1 MGEFALLKQHM
12 EQSLVTP
19 GQPIK
24 NGSMA
29 HEHSVYMMLAEAAVQ
44 AGDEPTLRKYAPLLE
59 DLALRDQHRPYLAV
73 AQRAWGVAHR
83 LAGEYSEAEA
93 RLNAALE
100 LFEELQARWQ
110 IGRTLA
116 ELAAL
121 AEARSEPDRALT
133 LLRQALGHFEAMGA
147 MPDIERI
154 RRGIEA
160 AG

>member
-1 MGEFALLKQHM
+1 M
-12 EQSLVTP
+12 EQSLETP

-29 HEHSVYMMLAEAAVQ
+29 HEHSVYMMLADTAAQ
-44 AGDEPTLRKYAPLLE
+44 AGDEPVLRKYAPLLE
-59 DLALRDQHRPYLAV
+59 ELALRDQHRPYLAV

-83 LAGEYSEAEA
+83 LAGEYPEAEA

-100 LFEELQARWQ
+100 LFEGFQARWQ

-121 AEARSEPDRALT
+121 AQARSDPDRA
-133 LLRQALGHFEAMGA
+133 QAHLSLALSYFEAMGA
-147 MPDIERI
+147 RPDVERV
-154 RRGIEA
+154 RRALEA
-160 AG
+160 VR

>member
-83 LAGEYSEAEA
+83 LAGDYPEAET
-93 RLNAALE
+93 RLKKALE
-100 LFEELQARWQ
+100 LFEELGTRWQ
-110 IGRTLA
+110 IGRA
-116 ELAAL
+116 CEELAAL
-121 AEARSEPDRALT
+121 AAARSDSLRAQAQLTRALSAF
-133 LLRQALGHFEAMGA
+133 QAMGA
-147 MPDIERI
+147 RPDVERI
-154 RRGIEA
+154 QQALEA
-160 AG
+160 AS